1 MHAVKFGLFLPT
13 GDFAAAKQVALRAEN
28 DGFYSVSI
36 NDHFFSPLGAPQVPQ
51 LECFT
56 TLTAVAAVT
65 SRIRLTPTVAAA
77 SFRPPPLLA
86 KMTATLDHVSNG
98 RLTLGL
104 GAGWQQSEYDAHG
117 YAYPSN
123 AERLAQ
129 MAEAIQVIKAMWTQP
144 EPTFHGQYYSI
155 DKAYN
160 NPRPAQQ
167 PRPPLM
173 LGGSGS
179 GLLKIA
185 AAEADILNIIP
196 PIFNGKDF
204 VNDPVAT
211 VAFDMTQLERR
222 IGMFRT
228 YVGEV
233 GRDPHSIE
241 LGGMA
246 MLCLS
251 NTTDDPL
258 FGKIASRLGFPDV
271 ETAHRSP
278 LLCMGT
284 PDEVRRDLTMRIED
298 LGITYFILIPASA
311 DSQALFVQHVMP
323 EFVSR

>member
-1 MHAVKFGLFLPT
+1 MG
-13 GDFAAAKQVALRAEN
+13 G
-28 DGFYSVSI
+28 S
-36 NDHFFSPLGAPQVPQ
+36 
-51 LECFT
+51 
-56 TLTAVAAVT
+56 
-65 SRIRLTPTVAAA
+65 
-77 SFRPPPLLA
+77 
-86 KMTATLDHVSNG
+86 
-98 RLTLGL
+98 TLGL

-129 MAEAIQVIKAMWTQP
+129 MAEAIQVLKAMWTQA
-144 EPTFHGQYYSI
+144 EPTFHGQYYTI
-155 DKAYN
+155 EKAYN
-160 NPRPAQQ
+160 NPRPVQQ

-211 VAFDMTQLERR
+211 VAFDMAQLKRR
-222 IGMFRT
+222 IGMFRK

-233 GRDPHSIE
+233 GRDPQSIE
-241 LGGMA
+241 LGGMV

-251 NTTDDPL
+251 DTADDPR

-271 ETAHRSP
+271 ETARRSP

-284 PDEVRRDLTMRIED
+284 PDEVRRDLTTRIED
-298 LGITYFILIPASA
+298 LGITYFVFIATSA
-311 DSQALFVQHVMP
+311 DTQALFVKNVMP

>member
-1 MHAVKFGLFLPT
+1 MHDVKFGLFLPT
-13 GDFAAAKQVALRAEN
+13 GDFAAAKQAALQAEN
-28 DGFYSVSI
+28 DGFYSVSL
-36 NDHFFSPLGAPQVPQ
+36 NDHFFSPLGTPQVPQ

-56 TLTAVAAVT
+56 ALTAVAAVT

-86 KMTATLDHVSNG
+86 KITSTLDQVSNG
-98 RLTLGL
+98 RLVLGL

-129 MAEAIQVIKAMWTQP
+129 MAEAIQVLKAMWTQS
-144 EPTFHGQYYSI
+144 EPTFHGQYYTI

-160 NPRPAQQ
+160 NPRPVQQ

-211 VAFDMTQLERR
+211 VSFGMDQLKRR
-222 IGMFRT
+222 IGMFHQ

-233 GRDPHSIE
+233 GRDPQSVE
-241 LGGMA
+241 LGGMV

-251 NTTDDPL
+251 NTADDPL

-271 ETAHRSP
+271 ETARRSP
-278 LLCMGT
+278 LLLMGT
-284 PDEVRRDLTMRIED
+284 PDEVRRNLTMRIED
-298 LGITYFILIPASA
+298 LGMTYFVLIATSA
-311 DSQALFVQHVMP
+311 ETQSLFVEKVMP
-323 EFVSR
+323 EFASH

>member
-1 MHAVKFGLFLPT
+1 MHDVKFGLFLPT
-13 GDFAAAKQVALRAEN
+13 GDFTAAKQVALRAES

-36 NDHFFSPLGAPQVPQ
+36 NDHFFSPLGTPHVPQ

-65 SRIRLTPTVAAA
+65 NRIRLTPTVTAA
-77 SFRPPPLLA
+77 SFRHPPLLA
-86 KMTATLDHVSNG
+86 KVTSTLDHVSNG
-98 RLTLGL
+98 RLVLGL

-117 YAYPSN
+117 YDYPSN

-129 MAEAIQVIKAMWTQP
+129 MAEAIQVLKAMWTQA

-155 DKAYN
+155 NGAYN
-160 NPRPAQQ
+160 NPRPVQQ

-204 VNDPVAT
+204 VNDPAAT
-211 VAFDMTQLERR
+211 VAFDMAQLKRR
-222 IGMFRT
+222 IAMLHK
-228 YVGEV
+228 YVGEI
-233 GRDPHSIE
+233 GRDPQHIE

-251 NTTDDPL
+251 HTAEDPA

-271 ETAHRSP
+271 ETARRSP
-278 LLCMGT
+278 LLLLGT
-284 PDEVRRDLTMRIED
+284 PDEVRRDLTTRIED
-298 LGITYFILIPASA
+298 LGITYFILIAASA
-311 DSQALFVQHVMP
+311 DSQELFVQHVMP
-323 EFVSR
+323 EFTSC